1 MQNRIAS
8 ATTAAIVRNN
18 ARCKRLKDIVLVLER
33 LLGQFV
39 YTQGIG
45 VVNLAY
51 RHTCGDGDNVANA
64 QIERSYRCLLGQM
77 VQLSAG
83 LPEDGRFAT
92 RTGFTP
98 QDMVRRLKVF
108 SLGVAAMI
116 GAPGR

>member
-1 MQNRIAS
+1 M
-8 ATTAAIVRNN
+8 
-18 ARCKRLKDIVLVLER
+18 
-33 LLGQFV
+33 

-83 LPEDGRFAT
+83 LRALFNQNRLYA
-92 RTGFTP
+92 